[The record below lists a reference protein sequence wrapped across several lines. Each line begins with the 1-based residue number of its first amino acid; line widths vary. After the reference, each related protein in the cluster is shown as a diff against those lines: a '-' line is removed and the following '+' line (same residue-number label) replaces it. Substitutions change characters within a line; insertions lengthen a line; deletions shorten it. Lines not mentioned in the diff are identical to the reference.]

1 MYIVCGQRTMM
12 PHPTLRID
20 LDSPVPVYRQIA
32 DALRAVLVAGDV
44 KSGENLPTIRELA
57 LDLGI
62 HKNTVAE
69 AYRVLADEGWLELRR
84 RHGARV
90 LPRVVP
96 DGGEEAVRRFSRRLR
111 EVLAEALAAG
121 VGIDAA
127 EKALEGSLKDLR
139 GGSEESEG

>member
-1 MYIVCGQRTMM
+1 ML
-12 PHPTLRID
+12 HPTLRID
-20 LDSPVPVYRQIA
+20 LDSPTPVYRQIA
-32 DALRAVLVAGDV
+32 DALRTVLVAGGI

-69 AYRVLADEGWLELRR
+69 ADRVLADEGWLQLRR

-90 LPRVVP
+90 LTRVVP
-96 DGGEEAVRRFSRRLR
+96 DGGEQAVERFSRRLR

-121 VGIDAA
+121 VGVDDA
-127 EKALEGSLKDLR
+127 ERALETSLQELKNGL
-139 GGSEESEG
+139 EESEG